1 MYPSPRKCCIA
12 MFCLLITMSAC
23 QPIQPLPTPLPTPA
37 VLSFETIGAGQPLTI
52 EGTWTDPEP
61 GLLVIATPEDVVAAA
76 KYISDAA
83 LLQLEAMD
91 FTQDL
96 ALLVFYGWE
105 PTLRYDFAVL
115 DVVRKQTQISIIAEP
130 GRISGEDAESS
141 PYHAIKLRK
150 RGVWGETFAFALYFD
165 QPQAAV
171 VTIEKYVP

>member
-37 VLSFETIGAGQPLTI
+37 VLSFETIGAGQPLTN

-61 GLLVIATPEDVVAAA
+61 GLLVIATPEDVVAVAR
-76 KYISDAA
+76 YVSDEA
-83 LLQLEAMD
+83 LLQLEAVD

-105 PTLRYDFAVL
+105 PTLRYDFAVSN
-115 DVVRKQTQISIIAEP
+115 VVREQTQVSVIAEA
-130 GRISGEDAESS
+130 GHISGDSAVSS
-141 PYHAIKLRK
+141 PYHLIELRK
-150 RGVWGETFAFALYFD
+150 IGVWDETFVFALDFD
-165 QPQAAV
+165 GAQS
-171 VTIEKYVP
+171 VTVSKFIP